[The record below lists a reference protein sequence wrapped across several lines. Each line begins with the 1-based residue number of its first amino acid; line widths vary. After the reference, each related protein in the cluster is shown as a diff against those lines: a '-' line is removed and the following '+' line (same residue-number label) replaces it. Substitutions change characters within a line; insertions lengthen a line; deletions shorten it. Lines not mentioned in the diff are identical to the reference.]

1 MVRGPAPA
9 APAMPPMPPQLPMLN
24 WADLVDPNGQPWQA
38 PNLTWAMI
46 INNPGAWNFH
56 NLAPWNFHDLA
67 PGPAPAV
74 VVAQIVAQPN
84 APGHN

>member
-9 APAMPPMPPQLPMLN
+9 APAMPPMPPQLPMPN
-24 WADLVDPNGQPWQA
+24 WADLVDPNGQAWQA

-46 INNPGAWNFH
+46 INNPGA
-56 NLAPWNFHDLA
+56 WNFHDLA